1 MDKNLLRKK
10 LINKR
15 KLLQNDIKL
24 FNHNTLQLQEN
35 IINSS
40 LFQTAN
46 ILCNYAATTTEIPTQ
61 HISEQ
66 AFILNKTILFPRC
79 DKQQK
84 GIMDFFVC
92 KNFQDLENGS
102 YGILEPKISCQ
113 YYDTEKLNNVKT
125 LILVP
130 ALAFTNKGYRIGY
143 GQGFYDRYLAKIP
156 QAISI
161 GITLIALLDDE
172 IPLEPWDLP
181 VHYLATEQGIINL
194 R

>member
-1 MDKNLLRKK
+1 MDKKILRKK
-10 LINKR
+10 LIDKR
-15 KLLQNDIKL
+15 KLLQNNIKE
-24 FNHNTLQLQEN
+24 FTYNTLKLQEN

-40 LFQTAN
+40 IFQNAN
-46 ILCNYAATTTEIPTQ
+46 ILCNYAATETEIPTKN
-61 HISEQ
+61 ISEQ

-92 KNFQDLENGS
+92 KNFQDLESGS
-102 YGILEPKISCQ
+102 YGILEPKLYCQ
-113 YYDTEKLNNVKT
+113 HYEAEQLNNTNT

-156 QAISI
+156 QAISM
-161 GITLIALLDDE
+161 GITLTALLDDE
-172 IPLEPWDLP
+172 IPLEAWDLP
-181 VHYLATEQGIINL
+181 VHYLATEKEIIKL